1 MISAELC
8 KQEQEDA
15 NGRCCC
21 QISCFCAV
29 AQVPA
34 RVNRQLLPQDVL

>member
-1 MISAELC
+1 MSSEIG

-29 AQVPA
+29 AQVSA
-34 RVNRQLLPQDVL
+34 SVNRQLLPQDVL